1 MAFKKGMKKVKGSGV
16 KKGQQHKVTIELKQM
31 ILGALD
37 KSGGQAYL
45 QQQAKDNPTAFLT
58 LIGKVLPL
66 TVNGNIDGKV
76 TITWEK

>member
-1 MAFKKGMKKVKGSGV
+1 MGKRGGKIEGAGRKKGVPNKI
-16 KKGQQHKVTIELKQM
+16 TTDLKQM

-66 TVNGNIDGKV
+66 TVNGNVDGKL